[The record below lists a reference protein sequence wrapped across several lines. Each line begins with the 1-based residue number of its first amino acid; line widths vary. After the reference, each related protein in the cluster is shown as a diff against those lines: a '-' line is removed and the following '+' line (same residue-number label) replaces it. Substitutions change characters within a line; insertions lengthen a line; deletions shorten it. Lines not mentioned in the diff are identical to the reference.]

1 MSTLHSI
8 SADTSARLTA
18 QGLDAAW
25 VADVIARTVR
35 EDLDGGTDITSEA
48 TVPAGQRSVVSF
60 GARADGC
67 VAGLDVAVAVVET
80 VCGAENVTVQRSASD
95 GDRVVR
101 GTVLLR
107 VTAPTRSMLT
117 AERTALNLL
126 CHLSGIATATSQ
138 WVEAVAGTGA
148 VVRDTRKTTPM
159 LRPLEKY
166 AVRCGGGQNHR
177 MSLSDAALV
186 KDNHIAAAGGVR
198 AAFAAVRTHAAGV
211 PIEIEV
217 DTIEQLREAI
227 DAGAD
232 LVLLDN
238 MPPAVLREAVEVAR
252 AHRASTG
259 RAVLLEASGGLTLAN
274 AHDVAATGVDFISV
288 GALTHSSAVLDIGL
302 DFETV
307 TTPAP

>member
-1 MSTLHSI
+1 MSTLHTVSGG
-8 SADTSARLTA
+8 TSARLAA

-138 WVEAVAGTGA
+138 WVDAVAGTGA

-198 AAFAAVRTHAAGV
+198 AAFAAVRAHAAGV

-238 MPPAVLREAVEVAR
+238 MPPTVLCEAVEVAR

-288 GALTHSSAVLDIGL
+288 GALTHSSPVLDIGL

-307 TTPAP
+307 A